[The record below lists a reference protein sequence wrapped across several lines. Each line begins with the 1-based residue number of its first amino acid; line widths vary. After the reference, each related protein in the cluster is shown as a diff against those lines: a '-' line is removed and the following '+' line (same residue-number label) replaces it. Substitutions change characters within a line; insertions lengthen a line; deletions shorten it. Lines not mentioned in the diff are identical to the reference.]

1 MRLIIKEIILW
12 PRNHAFGPRVINLE
26 PNKINVITGES
37 GTGKSTVSDII
48 DYVLGSGKCAI
59 PVGLIRQKCE
69 WYGMLI
75 DLEHGEML
83 VARRDPDEQ
92 QSTGDMFIQEGKSL
106 TIPRRIPDKNINV
119 EAFKDK
125 MDQFAGIP
133 KIEANAG
140 ASEYAKPIYPAFR
153 DMAAFNF
160 QPQHIIANPYTLFF
174 KTDTTEHREKLRT
187 IFPFVLGS
195 VTPLMLLQQKEL
207 KDLENRL
214 RVAKQDLE
222 SRSRASE
229 RWLQEIES
237 YYIEALRYGLIE
249 DPVEDRGTWTP
260 ERYMI
265 ELRKA
270 KEMLNTRS
278 LPSLAPGVN
287 EQYVDELQAIIRKED
302 ELSRNVGDLARRLE
316 RIKGLNSAYIDYQLI
331 SDAQNDR
338 LQSVGWLKKNLK
350 DEFVCPLCAAH
361 KGEANPILMKLFDTA
376 DKFAEITSNIR
387 IAPSNLDAEFARL
400 RKELREKEDL
410 LGRVRRERV
419 ALQDKTKEQS
429 EHRQHIKQI
438 YWFAGKLDQAL
449 QSFSP
454 SGRVAELR
462 NECAE
467 LEEKIRTL
475 RALVNPNVIKERLDA
490 ALISVSRR
498 IEIVARDLTLEHSSE
513 NVMLDHKELTVKFKG
528 SSGRTDY
535 LWEVG
540 SGQNW
545 VGYHLAT
552 LLAIH
557 RHFLTLPDNPVPSF
571 LIFDQP
577 SQVYFPES
585 SWTTLEAAPAEVAGH
600 NLSEDIKGVRRIFK
614 ELATFLTENIG
625 KFQIIVTEHAGAV
638 TWEEVQESINVVGN
652 WRGRSEDYLIPQDW
666 LR

>member
-1 MRLIIKEIILW
+1 MKLIIKDIILW
-12 PRNHAFGPRVINLE
+12 PRNRAFGPRVIHLE
-26 PNKINVITGES
+26 TDKINVITGKS
-37 GTGKSTVSDII
+37 GTGKSTISDIV
-48 DYVLGSGKCAI
+48 DYVLGSRKCAI

-69 WYGMLI
+69 WYGLRVEF
-75 DLEHGEML
+75 EHGETL
-83 VARRDPDEQ
+83 IARRDPGEQ
-92 QSTGDMFIQEGKSL
+92 QSTGDMFILEGTSL
-106 TIPRRIPDKNINV
+106 TIPDYIEEKNINV
-119 EAFKDK
+119 EVFKDK
-125 MDQFAGIP
+125 MDQIAHIP
-133 KIEANAG
+133 KIEANVG
-140 ASEYAKPIYPAFR
+140 SLEYARPIYPAFR

-222 SRSRASE
+222 ARSRASE

-249 DPVEDRGTWTP
+249 DPVEERGSWTP
-260 ERYMI
+260 EKYMM

-270 KEMLNTRS
+270 KEFLNTRS
-278 LPSLAPGVN
+278 VPSLAPGVN
-287 EQYVDELQAIIRKED
+287 EQYVDELQAVVRKED

-316 RIKGLNSAYIDYQLI
+316 RIKGLNAAYLDYQSI
-331 SDAQNDR
+331 SDAQSDR
-338 LQSVGWLKKNLK
+338 LQSVGWLKNNIKE
-350 DEFVCPLCAAH
+350 EFVCPLCATH
-361 KGEANPILMKLFDTA
+361 KRESNPIIRKLLDTA
-376 DKFAEITSNIR
+376 DKFSEITRNIR
-387 IAPSNLDAEFARL
+387 VAPSNLDAELARL

-419 ALQDKTKEQS
+419 ALQDKTREQS
-429 EHRQHIKQI
+429 EHRQLIKQI

-454 SGRVAELR
+454 SGRVAELK

-467 LEEKIRTL
+467 LEEKIKTL
-475 RALVNPNVIKERLDA
+475 KALVNPSVIKERLDA
-490 ALISVSRR
+490 ALIAVSRR
-498 IEIVARDLTLEHSSE
+498 IETVARDLTLEHSCE

-528 SSGRTDY
+528 TSGRTDY

-557 RHFLTLPDNPVPSF
+557 RHFLTLADNPVPTF
-571 LIFDQP
+571 LILDQP

-585 SWTTLEAAPAEVAGH
+585 SWTTLDAEPTEVSGR
-600 NLSEDIKGVRRIFK
+600 NISEDIKGVRRIFN
-614 ELATFLTENIG
+614 ELASFMAENRG
-625 KFQIIVTEHAGAV
+625 EFQIIVTEHAGSV
-638 TWEEVQESINVVGN
+638 TWEGVKESINVVGN
-652 WRGRSEDYLIPQDW
+652 WRGNSEDYLIPQNW
-666 LR
+666 L